1 MKWEDNDEVAG
12 NGYFIGD
19 LKSYY
24 AMKEGLTQH
33 FDNYIEV
40 VKDTWAVEINIE
52 EFHQFFIMEHPHI
65 LSIIH
70 SKGKIFRWSQ
80 YILINCI
87 NKLFKDSQLYKGI

>member
-1 MKWEDNDEVAG
+1 MTYEVGLKTNNYNENVYFISKGGMKWEDNDEVAG

-40 VKDTWAVEINIE
+40 VKDTWAVEINI
-52 EFHQFFIMEHPHI
+52 
-65 LSIIH
+65 
-70 SKGKIFRWSQ
+70 
-80 YILINCI
+80 
-87 NKLFKDSQLYKGI
+87 